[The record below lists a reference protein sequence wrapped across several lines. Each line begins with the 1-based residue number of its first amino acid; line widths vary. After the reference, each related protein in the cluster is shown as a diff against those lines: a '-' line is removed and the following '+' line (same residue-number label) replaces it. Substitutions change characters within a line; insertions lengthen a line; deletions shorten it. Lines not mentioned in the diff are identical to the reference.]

1 MAIPSTSNVA
11 NDPAAAAAAAA
22 ASAAAAAGATG
33 TTNADSEK
41 RFLKLLVTQL
51 NNQDPLN
58 PMENAELTSQLAQMS
73 TVSGIEQL
81 NATLSGL
88 VNQTGS
94 SQVLQAASLIGYA
107 VLSPGNALSLEMVE
121 DKATGVK
128 TPKEVPFAVE
138 LPAKGATGVTVT
150 ITDANGTK
158 VRTMELGALPEGAN
172 GVKWDGK
179 NDAGE
184 VVAEGNYQFTVAA
197 TGAGAAVKAEA
208 LTFTQV
214 AAVKQGANGVT
225 LDLSTGKS
233 ISLSDVRMFL

>member
-1 MAIPSTSNVA
+1 MAITSTSSA
-11 NDPAAAAAAAA
+11 TSTDTAAAA
-22 ASAAAAAGATG
+22 ASTG
-33 TTNADSEK
+33 STTNADTEQ

-81 NATLSGL
+81 NATLKGL
-88 VNQTGS
+88 VSQS
-94 SQVLQAASLIGYA
+94 DASQVLQAASLIGYA

-138 LPAKGATGVTVT
+138 LPAKGATDVTVT
-150 ITDANGTK
+150 ITDANGNK
-158 VRTMELGALPEGAN
+158 VRTMELGALGEGAN
-172 GVKWDGK
+172 GAKWDGK

-184 VVAEGNYQFTVAA
+184 VVAQGNYQFSVTAV
-197 TGAGAAVKAEA
+197 GAGAAVKAEA

-214 AAVKQGANGVT
+214 AAVKQGTNGVT

-233 ISLSDVRMFL
+233 IALSDVRMFL

>member
-1 MAIPSTSNVA
+1 MALTSTSA
-11 NDPAAAAAAAA
+11 LSGTDAAAT
-22 ASAAAAAGATG
+22 ASATTG
-33 TTNADSEK
+33 TSNADSEQ

-51 NNQDPLN
+51 ANQDPLN

-81 NATLSGL
+81 NATLKGL
-88 VNQTGS
+88 VSQS
-94 SQVLQAASLIGYA
+94 DASQVLQAASLIGYA
-107 VLSPGNALSLEMVE
+107 VLSPGNALSVEMVE

-128 TPKEVPFAVE
+128 SVKEVPFAVE
-138 LPAKGATGVTVT
+138 LPAKGATDVTVT
-150 ITDANGTK
+150 ITDAKGNK

-172 GVKWDGK
+172 GAKWDGK

-184 VVAEGNYQFTVAA
+184 VVAEGNYQFSVTAV
-197 TGAGAAVKAEA
+197 GAGAAVKAEA

-233 ISLSDVRMFL
+233 IALSDVRMFL